1 VLSGDE
7 ERLLTAIERQL
18 RAEDPELDK
27 RLGRGLG
34 PPAGRRWRWVLPVL
48 VALAVLC
55 ILVGLVVA
63 EAGVFLGGLA
73 LAGVA
78 WVVVH
83 RRRRGPKT

>member
-27 RLGRGLG
+27 RLGRDLG
-34 PPAGRRWRWVLPVL
+34 PPAGRRRWVLPVL

-55 ILVGLVVA
+55 ILVGLVVG

-73 LAGVA
+73 LAAVS
-78 WVVVH
+78 WVIVH
-83 RRRRGPKT
+83 RRRRSRPT

>member
-1 VLSGDE
+1 MLSGDE

-34 PPAGRRWRWVLPVL
+34 PPTGRRRWLLPVL
-48 VALAVLC
+48 VTLAALC

-63 EAGVFLGGLA
+63 EAAVFLGGLA
-73 LAGVA
+73 LAGAA
-78 WVVVH
+78 WIVVH
-83 RRRRGPKT
+83 RRRRGRRT

>member
-27 RLGRGLG
+27 RLGRALG
-34 PPAGRRWRWVLPVL
+34 PPVGRHRWFLPVL
-48 VALAVLC
+48 VTLAVLC
-55 ILVGLVVA
+55 ILVGLVAA

-83 RRRRGPKT
+83 RRRRGRPT

>member
-34 PPAGRRWRWVLPVL
+34 PPVGRRRWVLPVL
-48 VALAVLC
+48 VTVAVLC

-78 WVVVH
+78 WVIVH
-83 RRRRGPKT
+83 RRRRSRPT